1 MKTYAER
8 KAEVRTEAIEWQAD
22 FANHDYSWGEVA
34 VWTNYFETMGRRYG
48 LLTEFRENGIC

>member
-8 KAEVRTEAIEWQAD
+8 KAEVRDEAIQWQAD
-22 FANHDYSWGEVA
+22 FGDRVMTWGEVA
-34 VWTNYFETMGRRYG
+34 EETGRFERLGRRYG

>member
-8 KAEVRTEAIEWQAD
+8 KAEVRAEAIEWQAD
-22 FANHDYSWGEVA
+22 FGNHDYSWGEVA
-34 VWTNYFETMGRRYG
+34 DWTNYFETMGRRYG

>member
-8 KAEVRTEAIEWQAD
+8 KAEARERAIEWQCEFAD
-22 FANHDYSWGEVA
+22 RVMSWGEVA
-34 VWTNYFETMGRRYG
+34 EETAEFERLGRRYG